1 MQMAD
6 HECPVCGAGV
16 PAGPEGALECPKCDA
31 KLELRDDGSVV
42 LQGDAPAG

>member
-1 MQMAD
+1 MAN

-16 PAGPEGALECPKCDA
+16 SPGEGEGALECPGCAA